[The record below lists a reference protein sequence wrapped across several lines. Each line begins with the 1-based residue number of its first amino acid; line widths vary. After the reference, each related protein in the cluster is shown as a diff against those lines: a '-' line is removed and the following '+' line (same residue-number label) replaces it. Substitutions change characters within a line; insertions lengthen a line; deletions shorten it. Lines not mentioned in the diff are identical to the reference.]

1 MSAEIVYCSKCRTEY
16 ELMYDV
22 NDTVVSQSR
31 CKCPRVSDK
40 ERMNK
45 AIKEIAKQF
54 NIKLKE
60 VSNEKSKSSTR
71 KISR

>member
-31 CKCPRVSDK
+31 CKCIRVSDK

-45 AIKEIAKQF
+45 AIKELEKMF
-54 NIKLKE
+54 NIKTKE
-60 VSNEKSKSSTR
+60 VSNAKN
-71 KISR
+71 

>member
-1 MSAEIVYCSKCRTEY
+1 MSSEIIYCSKCRTEY
-16 ELMYDV
+16 ELLYDV

-54 NIKLKE
+54 NIKIKE
-60 VSNEKSKSSTR
+60 VSNAKNQSSTR
-71 KISR
+71 

>member
-31 CKCPRVSDK
+31 CKCIRVSDK

-45 AIKEIAKQF
+45 AIKELEKMF
-54 NIKLKE
+54 NIKTKE
-60 VSNEKSKSSTR
+60 VLNAKN
-71 KISR
+71 

>member
-1 MSAEIVYCSKCRTEY
+1 
-16 ELMYDV
+16 LYDV

-54 NIKLKE
+54 NIKIKE
-60 VSNEKSKSSTR
+60 VSNAKNQSSTR
-71 KISR
+71 

>member
-1 MSAEIVYCSKCRTEY
+1 MSAEIVYCSKCRSEY

-31 CKCPRVSDK
+31 CKCIRVSDK

-45 AIKEIAKQF
+45 AIKELEKMF
-54 NIKLKE
+54 NIKTKE
-60 VSNEKSKSSTR
+60 VLNAKN
-71 KISR
+71 